1 MRYKSKV
8 SIWNI
13 WREKINQSF
22 LKQHFNKV
30 VSIRTTSKKII
41 I

>member
-22 LKQHFNKV
+22 LKHFNKV
-30 VSIRTTSKKII
+30 VSIWTTSKKII